1 MLAASMFSDSR
12 PINTFPTRS
21 RRRLAQLVGLLALL
35 LVAHVARAD
44 ALILPAVTLDGP
56 SEDIVGFGGV
66 AMAED
71 GTGGAVYL
79 KRVDG
84 VAHVFVS
91 RFVGGHWLA
100 PMRVDTEQPYAASW
114 PRIGAAEDGELI
126 VVWATPF
133 ATKEG
138 KPVYEL
144 VGSLLGPGS
153 QAFGPAIIV
162 DQNIEE
168 ATGTSPDLAVSS
180 TGQADVVYRVIKS
193 TDRSIP
199 LLRPSDVAEEV
210 RLAHFNGN
218 RWLSLGA
225 INRDPGVSMRPP
237 SASNAPQVAVGPT
250 GNGVVVWQ
258 EPNIEGVARIWARR
272 LFGSTLDYV
281 LPVSSETYNGTP
293 IGQDADAPSV
303 AVSWLGQA
311 DVAYRQ
317 NGGPGSPL
325 PGSRIFLNIL
335 PSGESVSGAEF
346 LGPNIADNSVPGG
359 AGASVGPPSI
369 DIDEKEDLRILYDA
383 NGTPRVIEGNDH
395 GLSGTISL
403 GSPFAGAE
411 PLAASV
417 MNPKGGG
424 VSAWPSA
431 DADGNP
437 AVAVREDFAEGAV
450 QTALLSGGAG
460 GEVGELSVGR
470 SGLGDGL
477 IGFRQGP
484 FGDASI
490 VVTEATAPASELALS
505 APRTWVKPAQAS
517 VSWEPAVSADGP
529 LRYSI
534 VLNGR
539 MQSAPPGALNLRLN
553 PRGLSSGQ
561 QSVQLLAMDLS
572 GQAAL
577 SRPSVLKVDGE
588 PPVVKITRSRAGNAV
603 TVRVSDPDSG
613 VAAKSVSVSF
623 GDGHAARGRARLGH
637 RYARAGVY
645 RVTVRSRDKAGN
657 SGVVRQ
663 LVSVG

>member
-1 MLAASMFSDSR
+1 MRAGPAMEAA
-12 PINTFPTRS
+12 PG
-21 RRRLAQLVGLLALL
+21 RRGRLIPLL
-35 LVAHVARAD
+35 LGLAVIVLAVRVGQARAV
-44 ALILPAVTLDGP
+44 ILPTVTLDGP
-56 SEDIVGFGGV
+56 SESIVGFGGV

-71 GTGGAVYL
+71 GSGGAVYL

-84 VAHVFVS
+84 VVHVFVA
-91 RFVGGHWLA
+91 RFVGGQWQA
-100 PMRVDTEQPYAASW
+100 PVRVDTEEPFAAGA
-114 PRIGAAEDGELI
+114 PRIGAAEGGELI

-153 QAFGPAIIV
+153 QAFGPAMII

-180 TGQADVVYRVIKS
+180 TGQADVVYRVVKP
-193 TDRSIP
+193 TDRAIP
-199 LLRPSDVAEEV
+199 LLRPGDVAEEV

-218 RWLSLGA
+218 RWSNLGA
-225 INRDPGVSMRPP
+225 VNRNPGVSMRPP
-237 SASNAPQVAVGPT
+237 TQTNAPQIAIGPT

-281 LPVSSETYNGTP
+281 LPVSAETYNGAP
-293 IGQDADAPSV
+293 IGQDADAPNV

-311 DVAYRQ
+311 DVVYRQ
-317 NGGPGSPL
+317 TAGPGSAL
-325 PGSRIFLNIL
+325 PGPRIYLNIL
-335 PSGESVSGAEF
+335 PNGEAVSGAGF
-346 LGPNIADNSVPGG
+346 LGPSIADSAVPGG

-369 DIDEKEDLRILYDA
+369 DIDEKEDLRILYDS

-395 GLSGTISL
+395 GLSGALSL
-403 GSPFAGAE
+403 GSAFGGAE

-431 DADGNP
+431 DAQGNP
-437 AVAVREDFAEGAV
+437 AVAVREDFVGGAV

-477 IGFRQGP
+477 VAFRQGP
-484 FGDASI
+484 FGDAAI
-490 VVTEATAPASELALS
+490 VATEATAPPSELALS
-505 APRTWVKPAQAS
+505 VPKTWVKPAQAA
-517 VSWEPAVSADGP
+517 VSWQPAISADGP
-529 LRYSI
+529 LRYSV
-534 VLNGR
+534 VLDGR
-539 MQSAPPGALNLRLN
+539 RQGIPASALSLRLSS
-553 PRGLSSGQ
+553 RGLGSGRH
-561 QSVQLLAMDLS
+561 SVQLLATGLS

-577 SRPSVLKVDGE
+577 SRASVLRVDSEPPSV
-588 PPVVKITRSRAGNAV
+588 KIARNRGGGSI
-603 TVRVSDPDSG
+603 TVRVNDPDSG
-613 VAAKSVSVSF
+613 VASRSVSVDF
-623 GDGHAARGRARLGH
+623 GDGHTGHGRARLAH

-645 RVTVRSRDKAGN
+645 TVTVRSRDKAGN
-657 SGVVRQ
+657 AGVVRQ